1 MTETIQTYECRKCE
15 QETPCRL
22 MLTDM
27 AVAPSLCPLES
38 DSNADDL
45 KADWKRQERAGE

>member
-1 MTETIQTYECRKCE
+1 MTETITYECRKCE

-22 MLTDM
+22 TLTDM

-38 DSNADDL
+38 GCDADDV
-45 KADWKRQERAGE
+45 KADWKRQERADD